1 MVSRVLKPLKFCCI
15 KFSCRYSELLTIN
28 LPFFILNDD
37 SYLSFNT
44 LFFSYSIFLFDFQY
58 FLLPDCFMLTGFERG
73 DVGAVDCRFIHFDLF

>member
-1 MVSRVLKPLKFCCI
+1 MVSRVLKPLKFCRI

-28 LPFFILNDD
+28 LPSSILNDD
-37 SYLSFNT
+37 SYLFFN
-44 LFFSYSIFLFDFQY
+44 LFDFQY

>member
-1 MVSRVLKPLKFCCI
+1 MLKPLKFCCI

-28 LPFFILNDD
+28 LPFFVLNDD
-37 SYLSFNT
+37 SYL
-44 LFFSYSIFLFDFQY
+44 FFSLFDFQY